1 MANEAED
8 DLPSGALLSKSQ
20 REWLAEGAQDPE
32 NSAHRSLRARIRDRL
47 RQSFTDFRFLDN
59 LPRED
64 REAVFRDI
72 AEQERSGMVNAL
84 SYIYQATSSDL
95 GAPLDGDFETILE
108 RAIRKAEYEQHQTEL
123 DNQLSVK
130 VDSEIKVSYNNLS
143 DVELEEIG
151 EKIERKEWNELTEQE
166 YVAFLSTY
174 FDALDPQYPARRMQR
189 YRAWTEEEGD
199 ERTQEW
205 EESARGAVEDRIDM
219 ETQLRDAE
227 TDSDRETPK
236 DSPDEDS

>member
-1 MANEAED
+1 MANERDD

-20 REWLAEGAQDPE
+20 REWLAEGGQDPE
-32 NSAHRSLRARIRDRL
+32 NSAHRSLRARVRDRL
-47 RQSFTDFRFLDN
+47 RQSFTDFRLLDN

-95 GAPLDGDFETILE
+95 GGPLDGDFGTVLE
-108 RAIRKAEYEQHQTEL
+108 RAIRKAEYEQHRAEL
-123 DNQLSVK
+123 DNRLSVN

-166 YVAFLSTY
+166 YVAFLSSY

-189 YRAWTEEEGD
+189 YHAWTEEEGD
-199 ERTQEW
+199 ERTGKW
-205 EESARGAVEDRIDM
+205 EESAEGAIEDRIDM
-219 ETQLRDAE
+219 ETRLRDAE
-227 TDSDRETPK
+227 TDSDRETAEET
-236 DSPDEDS
+236 PDEDT